1 MELKTRSLSFSL
13 PIRNVP
19 SSRITSFI
27 FSLSNSRFLTIAQA
41 VKGLIFSTLLSIINN
56 QNIDVH
62 EFKINDGYSYANNE
76 YAKTAYIIF
85 ELINKKQFVKYID
98 ITSSN
103 VNEVEMKIAGIISRM
118 STHIMYTTLDYIT
131 GTIINSD
138 LNDIL

>member
-1 MELKTRSLSFSL
+1 MCRLMIIDISK
-13 PIRNVP
+13 
-19 SSRITSFI
+19 IT
-27 FSLSNSRFLTIAQA
+27 TIDFNPR
-41 VKGLIFSTLLSIINN
+41 VIIPPRKIKIIDSVIYEIPEEYEMNTWKSTIGYVNPDGTI
-56 QNIDVH
+56 
-62 EFKINDGYSYANNE
+62 KINDGYSYVNNE

-85 ELINKKQFVKYID
+85 ELINKKQFMKYID

-118 STHIMYTTLDYIT
+118 STHIMYTTLDYII